1 MTETPASAV
10 TFDCVTLR
18 AVAVQQANPAWFVS
32 LPAPL
37 VQRARAS
44 ALGSRMLAW
53 VLAEGIAPALFAE
66 PAWKMPANAD
76 WLFWPKSAL
85 DEVALDFAALALSA
99 SIRATVKRDAVLRLK
114 RVLSEP
120 RYALALNEPTAS
132 LDARGFSTALAADES
147 LAQYL
152 STQGYAEL
160 IGYAATLHPACAE
173 RIRLSLPPG
182 EIPVRSRRLDSA
194 RVTAHF
200 EQLRAANEAAKA
212 AQEQVANG

>member
-10 TFDCVTLR
+10 TFDCATLR

-99 SIRATVKRDAVLRLK
+99 PIRATVSPVYRSNGRPPERHARDAK
-114 RVLSEP
+114 P
-120 RYALALNEPTAS
+120 RQP
-132 LDARGFSTALAADES
+132 ARPF
-147 LAQYL
+147 
-152 STQGYAEL
+152 
-160 IGYAATLHPACAE
+160 
-173 RIRLSLPPG
+173 R
-182 EIPVRSRRLDSA
+182 
-194 RVTAHF
+194 F
-200 EQLRAANEAAKA
+200 
-212 AQEQVANG
+212 